1 VSDVRD
7 SVEAVLDLDEKSVY
21 SHIAHESA
29 EDIVRIISSLD
40 AERAKLRGEI
50 IYYTDDWDDL
60 IRQRIA
66 KGKRH
71 TAFDFYNPAL
81 LDIWEMK
88 VKEVKRVLTAK
99 KIVLGGYAGILALG
113 IALSILTGKP
123 IFLPILASAPLLVLA
138 WDYAQ
143 SRADLIYY
151 ELAQFF
157 VDELTELVRKYSLD
171 PKKYR
176 FKLFTPGYFGVK
188 KYGKDPSTFIIAGEE
203 KEG

>member
-1 VSDVRD
+1 MKDVKD
-7 SVEAVLDLDEKSVY
+7 SVEAVLDLNEKSVY

-40 AERAKLRGEI
+40 AERAKLRGQI

-60 IRQRIA
+60 IRERIA

-88 VKEVKRVLTAK
+88 VKEIKRIITAK
-99 KIVLGGYAGILALG
+99 KAMILSYIGLLAVTVV
-113 IALSILTGKP
+113 LSILTKKL
-123 IFLPILASAPLLVLA
+123 IFLPVLASGPLLLFA
-138 WDYAQ
+138 WNYAQ
-143 SRADLIYY
+143 SRADLVYY

-157 VDELTELVRKYSLD
+157 VDELAELIKKYSLNPSD
-171 PKKYR
+171 YK
-176 FKLFTPGYFGVK
+176 FKLFTPGYFNVK
-188 KYGKDPSTFIIAGEE
+188 KHGKDASTFVVSV
-203 KEG
+203 EGRS